1 MSKSPAQQPKWNIYE
16 SSLLLETYLKCKNLN
31 SVARKPY
38 LEELS
43 HNLRKIAVNKGL
55 TIDETYRNFNGM
67 TLQMGAMECLFTGK
81 QTFKPSK
88 MFIKTYKMYMNNR
101 SAFYIILSDAYRMID
116 NTFDFTSLENMSREY
131 NLFVQDYD
139 FTLSPADID
148 RLIVSKDFRPT
159 KKGTLF

>member
-1 MSKSPAQQPKWNIYE
+1 MIV
-16 SSLLLETYLKCKNLN
+16 T
-31 SVARKPY
+31 
-38 LEELS
+38 
-43 HNLRKIAVNKGL
+43 
-55 TIDETYRNFNGM
+55 
-67 TLQMGAMECLFTGK
+67 
-81 QTFKPSK
+81 
-88 MFIKTYKMYMNNR
+88 
-101 SAFYIILSDAYRMID
+101 DAYRMID